1 MDQREVASER
11 MFLHL
16 KQQDEIIRNQVQL
29 CIKSPSKRLRSNSPE
44 EVKSDIKQHGRY
56 LSEEEAKKIF
66 DQDLYNKVLQ
76 DTKVEQ
82 ERRVVQKRLQMFGNI
97 QSGPPSSNPE
107 PDLQK

>member
-1 MDQREVASER
+1 M
-11 MFLHL
+11 
-16 KQQDEIIRNQVQL
+16 
-29 CIKSPSKRLRSNSPE
+29 
-44 EVKSDIKQHGRY
+44 KSDIKQHGRY

-97 QSGPPSSNPE
+97 
-107 PDLQK
+107 